1 MARPI
6 KSRIV
11 CSEPKI
17 NIFGPEKQNDI
28 EFIMMSLEEFET
40 IRLIDYNNLT
50 QEEAA
55 NFMGIARTTVQ
66 GIYDDARK
74 KIADALVNGKTI
86 KIAGG
91 NYQLCENMPFGRNC
105 NRKRCKR
112 FNNFNMED

>member
-1 MARPI
+1 MARPV

-17 NIFGPEKQNDI
+17 NIFGPDNRNDLDI
-28 EFIMMSLEEFET
+28 INMSLEEFET
-40 IRLIDYNNLT
+40 IRLIDANNLT

-55 NFMGIARTTVQ
+55 GFMNIARTTVQ

-74 KIADALVNGKTI
+74 KLATALVGGKTI

-91 NYQLCENMPFGRNC
+91 NYQLCQSMPFGRHC
-105 NRKRCKR
+105 NKKHCKR
-112 FNNFNMED
+112 FNNIDMED